1 MARRDIIRVGSE
13 EGGGRGIG
21 RSNISRPKKKYLF
34 KRRIGGDGVSADAD
48 LVASALTAA
57 TVNNGQKNIFVLLS
71 GRSGSQ
77 EDGLGGSLI
86 LCCR

>member
-1 MARRDIIRVGSE
+1 MVERR
-13 EGGGRGIG
+13 
-21 RSNISRPKKKYLF
+21 K
-34 KRRIGGDGVSADAD
+34 GGDGVSADAD

-77 EDGLGGSLI
+77 EDGVGGSLI